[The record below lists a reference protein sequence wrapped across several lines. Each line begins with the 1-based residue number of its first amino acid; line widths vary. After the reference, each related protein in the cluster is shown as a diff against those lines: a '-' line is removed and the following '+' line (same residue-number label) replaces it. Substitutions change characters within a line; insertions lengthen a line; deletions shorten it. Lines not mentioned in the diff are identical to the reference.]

1 MLVYAAIWEEDVVR
15 IIAIKT
21 RGGSITGLRCVFYS
35 SGDQSS
41 PSFTTIAHVMDIPE
55 HHGAKHTAACVK
67 CPIQNGSAPVALVGL
82 VHGTAAASSRPKVVL
97 PIENVKIDA
106 SKVKGTAAM
115 GDIKDSMVTGNPEEE
130 QKVEFS
136 LCVPALYDY
145 KNAAQLVEKIEM
157 SRLQGVGRIV
167 LYNNS
172 VSSNVDAVL
181 RWYARERTAG
191 RDKLE
196 IKVYPWHL
204 PQIDQNGKQVPLQ
217 IHYFGQMAAID
228 HCLHRYRH
236 LSRYIM
242 FTDMDEFFLPL
253 RHDNLSQLIADRHK
267 LHPNSNGFL
276 FQSTVFIRERP
287 SPAKGFEAEA
297 AQFGS
302 VVLGL
307 TSRDNYFF
315 PPNER
320 SKVIVDPT
328 KTDVMGI
335 HFIWHGSGTTHT
347 IPIDQGILAHF
358 RSHLSGCKPQVVDTR
373 VSDKY
378 GKHLVLRLKEVWSQL
393 KGVPLGW
400 TPVTNVNN
408 NKQVCEDKKIN
419 PRL

>member
-1 MLVYAAIWEEDVVR
+1 MLVYAAIREGGVVR

-21 RGGSITGLRCVFYS
+21 RGESITGLRCVFYS

-41 PSFTTIAHVMDIPE
+41 PSFTTIANTME
-55 HHGAKHTAACVK
+55 LEENHGARHTAACVK
-67 CPIQNGSAPVALVGL
+67 CPIQNVSVPVALVGL
-82 VHGTAAASSRPKVVL
+82 VYGADLASFRPKVVL
-97 PIENVKIDA
+97 PIENIKIDA

-115 GDIKDSMVTGNPEEE
+115 GDIKDSMVTRNPEEE

-196 IKVYPWHL
+196 IKVYPWHF
-204 PQIDQNGKQVPLQ
+204 PQVDQDGKQEPLN
-217 IHYFGQMAAID
+217 IFYFGEMAAID

-242 FTDMDEFFLPL
+242 FTDMDEFFIPL
-253 RHDNLSQLIADRHK
+253 RHDNLSQLIAKRRKNQPQKIGFQFRSTLFK
-267 LHPNSNGFL
+267 L
-276 FQSTVFIRERP
+276 ERP
-287 SPAKGFEAEA
+287 SPARGFEAEA

-302 VVLGL
+302 VVLGH
-307 TSRDNYFF
+307 TVRDKHFYPANL
-315 PPNER
+315 R
-320 SKVIVDPT
+320 SKLIVDPT
-328 KTDVMGI
+328 RVKVMGI
-335 HFIWHGSGTTHT
+335 HFIWRGAGFAG
-347 IPIDQGILAHF
+347 IVPINQGIVAHY
-358 RSHLSGCKPQVVDTR
+358 REQLECRRQVNDTR

-378 GKHLVLRLKEVWSQL
+378 GKRLVLRLRSVWSQL
-393 KGVPLGW
+393 KGVSLGSK
-400 TPVTNVNN
+400 PVKKV
-408 NKQVCEDKKIN
+408 KKRVC
-419 PRL
+419 